1 MKRVLFVALAAGFIL
16 VSLPRFVAAEDGAEI
31 FQAQKC
37 TLCHSIK
44 GVGNVKVNGAL
55 DAVGAKLKPEELREA
70 ITDPTGWRAKSGA
83 TRLPAMLKKNLTK
96 DQVDA
101 LVKYLSGLK
110 G

>member
-1 MKRVLFVALAAGFIL
+1 MKRVMFVALAVGFL
-16 VSLPRFVAAEDGAEI
+16 FVSLPSWVAAEDGAEI
-31 FQAQKC
+31 FTAQKC

-44 GVGNVKVNGAL
+44 GVGNTKVNGAL
-55 DAVGAKLKPEELREA
+55 DAVGGKLKPEEIREA
-70 ITDPTGWRAKSGA
+70 ITDPAGWRTKSGA